1 MKRDMEIIRSILLN
15 VEADKYPYGGN
26 VRLDGVSDEV
36 CAKHVELIFDAGLAV
51 GRIHKTDF
59 HGTVGASID
68 RLTSQGHDFCEGI
81 RNNTIWNKVKEHIL
95 KPGVT
100 YTLSLIVEYVKV
112 QVQQLALQP

>member
-1 MKRDMEIIRSILLN
+1 
-15 VEADKYPYGGN
+15 
-26 VRLDGVSDEV
+26 
-36 CAKHVELIFDAGLAV
+36 V
-51 GRIHKTDF
+51 GRLWD
-59 HGTVGASID
+59 AY
-68 RLTSQGHDFCEGI
+68 FCEGI